1 MKRRMN
7 SIRRAYLLFSDAAYY
22 WRRGY
27 RIRMDWHLAKVRFTE
42 RNKK

>member
-7 SIRRAYLLFSDAAYY
+7 SIRRAYLLVSDTAYY

-27 RIRMDWHLAKVRFTE
+27 RIRMAWHLAKIKRLTDLD
-42 RNKK
+42 